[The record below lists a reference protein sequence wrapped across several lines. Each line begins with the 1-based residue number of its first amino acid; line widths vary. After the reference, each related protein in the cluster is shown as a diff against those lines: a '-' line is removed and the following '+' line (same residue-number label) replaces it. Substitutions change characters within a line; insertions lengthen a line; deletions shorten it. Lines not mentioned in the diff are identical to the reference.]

1 MSTGCGKVS
10 ALKGT
15 LFLGVLTLVGM
26 IAVAGIF
33 PGSRARGAASVAEP
47 RVTLITQITRD
58 GFRKTNLLA
67 GDSQLF
73 VTELPGTHR
82 VIAKVSLTDSSKPTS
97 DRSLVASPFSNLQ
110 ALDLS
115 PDRTQLLVAPI
126 RAGSSSGS
134 SSGSSGDEFWTLPL
148 AKGSPERIG
157 DLSGRDAAWSSD
169 GQHLVFSKGSVIYL
183 AGANGTQVHQLF
195 TATGSVFAPRFSPDG
210 KVIRF
215 TVSDVAQNTTQL
227 WEIGQDGSNPHALLA
242 SWPHASTAC
251 CGSWTSDGRYYVF
264 QASQTVPHTL
274 TLFTSLWALPGSAT
288 GADGGAPA
296 VVQLTNGPMSFGNA
310 SLARDTKRMWA
321 IGVQPVAEVVKYETG
336 SKKFVPVLP
345 GVSAT
350 DLAFSPDGKWVTY
363 VSIPE
368 ATLWRS
374 RANGG
379 DRLQLTSAPGRAAL
393 PVWSP
398 DGKQIA
404 FVSMQPGESW
414 KLFLVPVGGGTPQ
427 PVLTENGSQ
436 IDANWS
442 ADGSRLMFGD
452 FRNDVGGL
460 SIRLLN
466 FNTHQIET
474 IPGSQGL
481 FSPRWSP
488 NGRYIA
494 ALSPDNTTLKLF
506 DFQTQKWTNW
516 LVESAGAVS
525 YPIWSADS
533 QYIYFDDL
541 VSGEESIRRV
551 KVGESQP
558 ELACVLDAVDRFPG
572 GLGTWIGR
580 AADGSWMLVRDRSTQ
595 EVYQLSLEL
604 P

>member
-1 MSTGCGKVS
+1 MSTASGRVL

-15 LFLGVLTLVGM
+15 LFFGALTLIGT
-26 IAVAGIF
+26 IAVTGVM
-33 PGSRARGAASVAEP
+33 PVSRARGAASVAEP
-47 RVTLITQITRD
+47 RVTSITQITRD

-67 GDSQLF
+67 DDSQLF
-73 VTELPGTHR
+73 VTELPGAQR
-82 VIAKVSLTDSSKPTS
+82 VIARVSLPDPSRAGS
-97 DRSLVASPFSNLQ
+97 DRSVVASPFSNLQ

-115 PDRTQLLVAPI
+115 PDHTKLLVAPI
-126 RAGSSSGS
+126 QSGS
-134 SSGSSGDEFWTLPL
+134 KDDEFWTLPV

-157 DLSGRDAAWSSD
+157 DLSGRDAAWSAD

-183 AGANGTQVHQLF
+183 AGANGTQAHELY
-195 TATGSVFAPRFSPDG
+195 TASGSVFAPRFSPDG
-210 KVIRF
+210 KIIRF

-227 WEIGQDGSNPHALLA
+227 WEVRQDGSNPHALLA
-242 SWPHASTAC
+242 NWPHASTAC
-251 CGSWTSDGRYYVF
+251 CGSWTADGRYYVF

-274 TLFTSLWALPGSAT
+274 TLFTSLWALPGSDSST
-288 GADGGAPA
+288 SGL
-296 VVQLTNGPMSFGNA
+296 VQLTNGPMSFGNA
-310 SLARDTKRMWA
+310 SLARDNKRMWA

-363 VSIPE
+363 VSVPE

-374 RANGG
+374 RANGS
-379 DRLQLTSAPGRAAL
+379 DRLQLTSAPGRVAL

-414 KLFLVPVGGGTPQ
+414 KLFLIPAGGGSPQ
-427 PVLTENGSQ
+427 AVVAENGSQ
-436 IDANWS
+436 MDANWS

-452 FRNDVGGL
+452 LRNDVGGL
-460 SIRLLN
+460 NIRLLD
-466 FNTHQIET
+466 FKTHQLET

-488 NGRYIA
+488 DGRYVA
-494 ALSPDNTTLKLF
+494 ALSPDNTSLKLF

-516 LVESAGAVS
+516 LVETAGTVS
-525 YPIWSADS
+525 YPTWSPDS

-551 KVGESQP
+551 KVGESQA
-558 ELACVLDAVDRFPG
+558 ELACVLGAVDRFPG